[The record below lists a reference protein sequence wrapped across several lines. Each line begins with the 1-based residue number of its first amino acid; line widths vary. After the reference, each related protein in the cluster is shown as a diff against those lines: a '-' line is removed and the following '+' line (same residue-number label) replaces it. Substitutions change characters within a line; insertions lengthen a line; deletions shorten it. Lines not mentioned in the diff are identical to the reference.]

1 MAVDDKIKVAVRVRP
16 FNKREKAL
24 GTKCAVEMDKNQTI
38 LHHPDEQE
46 LNKQPK
52 SFGFDHCFN
61 SINPTLS
68 NFAEQED
75 VFNLLGKDILDNAF
89 KGYNACIFAYGQT
102 GSGKSYSMMGSQ
114 EQPGIIPRL
123 CVNLF
128 ERIANVSTP
137 ENEATVEVS
146 YMEIYNEKVHDLLD
160 LTAGNKSG
168 LKVRE
173 HHILGPYVDGLSQL
187 AVVSYQEIEDLMIE
201 GNKSRTVAATN
212 MNNESSRS
220 HAVFTIILTFTLKD
234 PISGVSGEKV
244 SRMSLVDLAGSERA
258 VKTGAVG
265 ERLKEGSNI
274 NKSLT
279 TLGLVIS
286 KLAEQSGAKG
296 KDKFVPYRD
305 STLTWLL
312 KDNLGGNSRT
322 VMVATLSPSMDNYEE
337 TLSTLR
343 YADRAKKIVNHAVV
357 NEDPNARI
365 IRELRAE
372 VDALKE
378 MLLHA
383 AQPEVLKEKLCEN
396 EKLMKEMSLTWD
408 EKLYKT
414 EQKQED
420 RRNALEKMGI
430 SVESSGIKV
439 EKNKYFLVNLNADPS
454 LNELLVYYLNK
465 KTLVGRNDASP
476 PQDIQL
482 SGLGIQSQHCFFE
495 IEENE
500 IFITPL
506 AGARTCVNGRE
517 IVCKTLLKNGDRLLW
532 GSNHFFRLNCP
543 KVSPDTPLTPF
554 DWRMAQEEV
563 MMAETTYAPMK
574 EAIAR
579 IEKQYEEDKLKAL
592 EHQKKEFEKQ
602 FVQLKYMMS
611 PTANTESFIP
621 YDMRTSRRSNKYERL
636 KSMDETYKQGM
647 SELREDIIRAN
658 GMVREA
664 NLLAEEV
671 GNLARF
677 SVTLQIPPHNLTP
690 NRKRGSFISEAA
702 ILVKN
707 KDLGSQVWSLDKLEH
722 KLIDMREVYQ
732 DLRDNNIDLAS
743 ELVNP
748 FYEEHEN
755 YQLIGVANIF
765 LDVLFHDVKLTYET
779 PIISQQGDVAGRL
792 HVEIERSS
800 GSFPKDREGGC
811 ETNSEDSISS
821 SQGSDD
827 LSAPTITCRI
837 AIKSASGISPLYSQ
851 FVFCNYSFWG
861 DQEHITVKPTADPHT
876 QSNKPQIGI
885 QSNIKFNHTREITI
899 QVTEEFIDHC
909 FEGAISIEVFG
920 FRIEKL
926 SPWENNLHLTKAESL
941 ADRWRELTK
950 KLELRVDFQE
960 LNDAGEYSPVEVHQ
974 KDEDGAGGVFQ
985 LRQGQQRRIG
995 VLVKPVP
1002 NSGMLPLICDSIVS
1016 IEIGSLCMRSKLQKP
1031 LDSYQ
1036 EEDLSRLRERW
1047 SEALER
1053 RRCYLDAQM
1062 QMYMNKPDKNE
1073 TEQEREQ
1080 SLVEQWVHL
1089 TEERNAILVPSE
1101 NSGVPGAPSSSEYSS
1116 APGIELHSPVL
1127 FLDLNS
1133 SDFSEDSTEFEDD
1146 EPPLYGHNSILPK
1159 EHGERFFSLP
1169 IIRYLNQDVG
1179 AVASW
1184 DSSIHESIYLNKL
1197 TDANERAYMIVKVV
1211 VRLSHPTPMDLVLR
1225 KRICFNIFK
1234 RQSLTDQIRRRIG
1247 YASSP
1252 EYTGVI
1258 YEVVSNVPKASEQL
1272 EDRESLAAMAASG
1285 QDDVAVDGE
1294 TFIEKYTKGANAVD
1308 EILRMEK
1315 IRQSVA
1321 IKEILVVRNKN
1332 LTPVQ
1337 SMRKTLSVPNIS
1349 NGMRNSFSLDN
1360 VSGLRLKSSE
1370 TFQELSLELSGRS
1383 PRSFASTHSN
1393 EYSQSLSNR
1402 NSGLKRLPMSMT
1414 MSTLHEDRNQVQD
1427 VDFGSGPNQMSNLDH
1442 NAGSQQTC
1450 SRQLRKSQTSGNISN
1465 LSSDSNNTT
1474 SPVSSGY
1481 ESQTVS
1487 CTTLSRESSLDPD
1500 ETIDQDYSKGGNYVG
1515 ELTEKSNVS
1524 SDSMSTGNL
1533 QDKNTMK
1540 NRDETSNLEFSLS
1553 ASLNISSSSDRLSV
1567 REESSDGSGK
1577 TSPQPQTLPDWL
1589 VVGESVQIRP
1599 SNTSG
1604 VVRFIGKTDFAPG
1617 NWVGVELDTS
1627 QGKNDGSV
1635 GDKRYFTCS
1644 PRKGMFVKP
1653 KNLKLDKRG
1662 REMRLRKQTQ

>member
-24 GTKCAVEMDKNQTI
+24 GTKCAVEMDNNQTI

-61 SINPTLS
+61 SINPTSS
-68 NFAEQED
+68 NFVEQEE
-75 VFNLLGKDILDNAF
+75 VFNMLGKDILDNAF

-128 ERIANVSTP
+128 ERIADVSTP

-146 YMEIYNEKVHDLLD
+146 YMEIYNEKVHDLVD
-160 LTAGNKSG
+160 LTSGNKSG

-220 HAVFTIILTFTLKD
+220 HAVFTIILTFTLTD

-286 KLAEQSGAKG
+286 KLAEQSSSKG

-322 VMVATLSPSMDNYEE
+322 VMVATLSPSADNYEE

-454 LNELLVYYLNK
+454 LNELLVYYLSERM
-465 KTLVGRNDASP
+465 LVGRSDAGT

-482 SGLGIQSQHCFFE
+482 SGLGIQSEHCFFE
-495 IEENE
+495 IEDNE
-500 IFITPL
+500 IFISPQT
-506 AGARTCVNGRE
+506 GARTCVNGRE
-517 IVCKTLLKNGDRLLW
+517 IVCKTQLKNGDRLLW

-602 FVQLKYMMS
+602 FVQLKYLMS
-611 PTANTESFIP
+611 PTANTDPFIP
-621 YDMRTSRRSNKYERL
+621 YDMRNNRRSNKYERL
-636 KSMDETYKQGM
+636 KSMDETHKQGM

-707 KDLGSQVWSLDKLEH
+707 KDLGSQVWSFDKLEH

-732 DLRDNNIDLAS
+732 DLRDNNIDFSS

-792 HVEIERSS
+792 HIEIERSN

-811 ETNSEDSISS
+811 ETNSEDSTS
-821 SQGSDD
+821 SQGSED
-827 LSAPTITCRI
+827 LHARTITCRF
-837 AIKSASGISPLYSQ
+837 AIKSASGISPLFSQ
-851 FVFCNYSFWG
+851 FVFCNYLFWG
-861 DQEHITVKPTADPHT
+861 DREHITVKPTADSHT
-876 QSNKPQIGI
+876 QSNKPQFGI
-885 QSNIKFNHTREITI
+885 QSNIKFNHSREMTV
-899 QVTEEFIDHC
+899 QVSEEFIEYC

-926 SPWENNLHLTKAESL
+926 SPWENNLHLTKADSL

-974 KDEDGAGGVFQ
+974 KDDDGAGGVFQ

-1062 QMYMNKPDKNE
+1062 QMYMKKPDKNE

-1101 NSGVPGAPSSSEYSS
+1101 NSGVPGAPSSSETVS
-1116 APGIELHSPVL
+1116 APGIEPHSPVL

-1133 SDFSEDSTEFEDD
+1133 CDFSEDSSEFEDD

-1169 IIRYLNQDVG
+1169 VIRFLNQDVG

-1247 YASSP
+1247 YSTSP
-1252 EYTGVI
+1252 EYVGVI
-1258 YEVVSNVPKASEQL
+1258 YEIVSNVPIASEQL

-1285 QDDVAVDGE
+1285 QDDLTVDGE
-1294 TFIEKYTKGANAVD
+1294 TFIEKYTKGAAAVD

-1383 PRSFASTHSN
+1383 PRSFASTQSN
-1393 EYSQSLSNR
+1393 EYSQSPSNR
-1402 NSGLKRLPMSMT
+1402 NAGLKRLPMSMT
-1414 MSTLHEDRNQVQD
+1414 MSTLHEDRNHIHD
-1427 VDFGSGPNQMSNLDH
+1427 VDFGNKQNQMSNLDH
-1442 NAGSQQTC
+1442 NAEPHQT
-1450 SRQLRKSQTSGNISN
+1450 SARQLKKSHTSGNISN
-1465 LSSDSNNTT
+1465 FSLDGNTT

-1500 ETIDQDYSKGGNYVG
+1500 ENIDQDYSKGGYCDG
-1515 ELTEKSNVS
+1515 ELTDKSNLS
-1524 SDSMSTGNL
+1524 SDSMSEGSL
-1533 QDKNTMK
+1533 RAKNTAK
-1540 NRDETSNLEFSLS
+1540 IHNETSDLDFLQSSN
-1553 ASLNISSSSDRLSV
+1553 LNISGSSDRLSAKDENNV
-1567 REESSDGSGK
+1567 GSGK
-1577 TSPQPQTLPDWL
+1577 ISPLPQPIPEWI
-1589 VVGESVQIRP
+1589 VSGESVQIRP
-1599 SNTSG
+1599 SNISG
-1604 VVRFIGKTDFAPG
+1604 VIRYVGKTDFAPG

-1635 GDKRYFTCS
+1635 GGKRYFTCEAK
-1644 PRKGMFVKP
+1644 KGMFVKA

-1662 REMRLRKQTQ
+1662 REMRLRKQQQ